1 MNTKQ
6 PGFLSKKRTVV
17 VMVIVAGVLLLGWG
31 SWTAYGKF
39 SGRPPTTAQ
48 VKRSI
53 WKFLAKKSGGRKFK
67 PDLDL
72 TAAADLAP
80 PTTQS
85 ITTRTVT
92 NKTGSIRT
100 VTRTGRTGGRVLPE
114 TTFSAYFR
122 TNQQDAGSYEHMYQL
137 IGEQLFVADK
147 FLESA
152 EASRQVMGLV
162 MASEASTYART
173 NVQSLWLSARIC
185 EAYLWPNLTLVET
198 TNRNL
203 LTPSTVL
210 DLCEAAFKEAG
221 ETNHL
226 IRIYEHLIA
235 KTQGT
240 KQQVDLTRFRLSR
253 LYQGQ
258 NRDAEALKLLKEI
271 KTLTS
276 PKVAQDI
283 AVLERKLGAKKP

>member
-1 MNTKQ
+1 MSTK
-6 PGFLSKKRTVV
+6 PAPFFRKRTVV
-17 VMVIVAGVLLLGWG
+17 VIAIIVGVLLLGWG
-31 SWTAYGKF
+31 SWTAYAKF

-53 WKFLAKKSGGRKFK
+53 WKYLAKQTGGRKFK

-72 TAAADLAP
+72 SASADFAAP
-80 PTTQS
+80 IKP
-85 ITTRTVT
+85 TVT
-92 NKTGSIRT
+92 NKAGRVRT
-100 VTRTGRTGGRVLPE
+100 VTTTGKTGGRVLPE

-122 TNQQDAGSYEHMYQL
+122 TNQQDAGSYEQMYRF
-137 IGEQLFVADK
+137 IGEQLYVADE
-147 FLESA
+147 FLKSDDA
-152 EASRQVMGLV
+152 TRQVMALV
-162 MASEASTYART
+162 MASEASTYSRT
-173 NVQSLWLSARIC
+173 NVQNLWLSARIC

-203 LTPSTVL
+203 LTPSAVL

-221 ETNHL
+221 ETNQM
-226 IRIYEHLIA
+226 IRIYEHLIT

-240 KQQVDLTRFRLSR
+240 KQQVDLARFRLSR

-283 AVLERKLGAKKP
+283 AILERKLGTKTP

>member
-1 MNTKQ
+1 MNAHSAS
-6 PGFLSKKRTVV
+6 FISKRRTVV
-17 VMVIVAGVLLLGWG
+17 MIAIAIGVLLLGWG
-31 SWTAYGKF
+31 GWTAYGKF

-53 WKFLAKKSGGRKFK
+53 WKYLAKQTGGRKFK

-72 TAAADLAP
+72 SAAADLAAP
-80 PTTQS
+80 S
-85 ITTRTVT
+85 TRTVT
-92 NKTGSIRT
+92 NKAGSIRVAT
-100 VTRTGRTGGRVLPE
+100 KTGKPAGRVLPE

-122 TNQQDAGSYEHMYQL
+122 TNQQEAGSYEQMYRF
-137 IGEQLFVADK
+137 IGEQLFVADE
-147 FLESA
+147 FLKSDDA
-152 EASRQVMGLV
+152 TRQVMAIV

-173 NVQSLWLSARIC
+173 NVQNLWLSARIC

-203 LTPSTVL
+203 ITPSALL

-226 IRIYEHLIA
+226 TRIYEHLIA
-235 KTQGT
+235 KTQGS
-240 KQQVDLTRFRLSR
+240 KQQVDLARFRLSR
-253 LYQGQ
+253 LYQGL
-258 NRDAEALKLLKEI
+258 NRDEDALRLLKEI
-271 KTLTS
+271 KTLNS

-283 AVLERKLGAKKP
+283 AILERRLATKKP

>member
-1 MNTKQ
+1 
-6 PGFLSKKRTVV
+6 
-17 VMVIVAGVLLLGWG
+17 VLLLGWG
-31 SWTAYGKF
+31 SWTAYAKF
-39 SGRPPTTAQ
+39 SGRPPTTTQ

-53 WKFLAKKSGGRKFK
+53 WKFLTKKSGGRKFK

-72 TAAADLAP
+72 TAEAEIARP
-80 PTTQS
+80 IKP
-85 ITTRTVT
+85 TVT
-92 NKTGSIRT
+92 NKA
-100 VTRTGRTGGRVLPE
+100 GRVRAVSSTGKAIGRALPE

-147 FLESA
+147 LLESA

-185 EAYLWPNLTLVET
+185 EAYLWPSLTLVET

-203 LTPSTVL
+203 LTPGTLL

-226 IRIYEHLIA
+226 TRIYEHLIA
-235 KTQGT
+235 KTQGS
-240 KQQVDLTRFRLSR
+240 KQQVDLARFRLSR

-258 NRDAEALKLLKEI
+258 GRDAEALKLLKEI

-283 AVLERKLGAKKP
+283 AILERRIGAKKP

>member
-17 VMVIVAGVLLLGWG
+17 VMAIVAGVLLLGWG

-67 PDLDL
+67 PELDL
-72 TAAADLAP
+72 SAAADLAR
-80 PTTQS
+80 PTTL
-85 ITTRTVT
+85 TVT
-92 NKTGSIRT
+92 NKTGSVRT

-147 FLESA
+147 LLEST

-203 LTPSTVL
+203 LTPGTIL
-210 DLCEAAFKEAG
+210 DLCEASFKEAG

-235 KTQGT
+235 QTQGSKT
-240 KQQVDLTRFRLSR
+240 QVDLARFRLSR

-258 NRDAEALKLLKEI
+258 NRDTEALKLLKEI

-283 AVLERKLGAKKP
+283 AVLERKLKAKKP

>member
-1 MNTKQ
+1 MNTKL

-17 VMVIVAGVLLLGWG
+17 VMAIVAGTLLLGWG
-31 SWTAYGKF
+31 SWTAYGRF
-39 SGRPPTTAQ
+39 TGRPPTTAQ

-53 WKFLAKKSGGRKFK
+53 WKYLAKQTGGRKFK

-72 TAAADLAP
+72 SAAADFANP
-80 PTTQS
+80 IKP
-85 ITTRTVT
+85 TVT
-92 NKTGSIRT
+92 NKAGRVRAVTTTGKT
-100 VTRTGRTGGRVLPE
+100 AGRVLPE

-122 TNQQDAGSYEHMYQL
+122 TNQQDAGSYEQMYRF
-137 IGEQLFVADK
+137 IGEQLFVADELLK
-147 FLESA
+147 SDDTT
-152 EASRQVMGLV
+152 RQVMALV
-162 MASEASTYART
+162 MASEASTYSRT
-173 NVQSLWLSARIC
+173 NVQNLWLSARIC

-203 LTPSTVL
+203 LTPSAVL

-226 IRIYEHLIA
+226 TRIYEHLVA
-235 KTQGT
+235 KTQGS
-240 KQQVDLTRFRLSR
+240 KQQVDLARFRLSR
-253 LYQGQ
+253 LYQGLG
-258 NRDAEALKLLKEI
+258 RDEEALKLLKEI

-283 AVLERKLGAKKP
+283 AILERRLATKKP

>member
-17 VMVIVAGVLLLGWG
+17 VMAIVVGVLLLGWG
-31 SWTAYGKF
+31 SWTAYGRF

-48 VKRSI
+48 VKKSI

-72 TAAADLAP
+72 SAAVDLAP
-80 PTTQS
+80 P
-85 ITTRTVT
+85 TTRTVT
-92 NKTGSIRT
+92 NKAGSVRA
-100 VTRTGRTGGRVLPE
+100 VSRTGRTTGRVLPE

-122 TNQQDAGSYEHMYQL
+122 TNQQDAGSYEQMYQL

-203 LTPSTVL
+203 LTPSAIL

-226 IRIYEHLIA
+226 IRIYEHLITR
-235 KTQGT
+235 TQGSSA
-240 KQQVDLTRFRLSR
+240 QVDLARFRLSR

-271 KTLTS
+271 KSLSS

-283 AVLERKLGAKKP
+283 AILERRLATKKP

>member
-1 MNTKQ
+1 MNTRRT
-6 PGFLSKKRTVV
+6 GFLSKKRTVV
-17 VMVIVAGVLLLGWG
+17 VIAIVAGVLLLGWG
-31 SWTAYGKF
+31 GWTAYGKF

-53 WKFLAKKSGGRKFK
+53 WKYLAKQTGGSKFK

-72 TAAADLAP
+72 SAAADFANP
-80 PTTQS
+80 IKP
-85 ITTRTVT
+85 TVT
-92 NKTGSIRT
+92 NKAGRVRAVTTTGKT
-100 VTRTGRTGGRVLPE
+100 AGRVLPE

-122 TNQQDAGSYEHMYQL
+122 TNQQDAGSYEQMYRF
-137 IGEQLFVADK
+137 IGEQLYVADELLK
-147 FLESA
+147 SDDA
-152 EASRQVMGLV
+152 TRQVMALV
-162 MASEASTYART
+162 MASEASTYSRT
-173 NVQSLWLSARIC
+173 NVQNLWLSARIC

-203 LTPSTVL
+203 LTPSAVL

-253 LYQGQ
+253 LYQGLG
-258 NRDAEALKLLKEI
+258 RDEEALKLLREI

-283 AVLERKLGAKKP
+283 AILERRIGAKKP